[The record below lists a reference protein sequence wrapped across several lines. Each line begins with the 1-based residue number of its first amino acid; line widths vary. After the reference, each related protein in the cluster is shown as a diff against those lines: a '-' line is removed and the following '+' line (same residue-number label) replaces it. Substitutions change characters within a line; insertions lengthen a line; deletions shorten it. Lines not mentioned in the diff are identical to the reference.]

1 MRLIKPKVELINQ
14 EPGVE
19 GLFKHMELCAR
30 TCYKSEDKITED
42 SAKKFINN
50 VIIAR
55 GHTAMLE
62 HGTVYLRYDFK
73 ANDDSNTVAYRLWS
87 KYNENQYSEAVQA
100 QPVPRIPDGF
110 VAITTNYRVLLQN
123 GWLEDLQYLCEP
135 TEYHV
140 KRVTVRFICDMGV
153 AREFCRHRLFSF
165 AQESTRYCN
174 YSKAKFGKELNCII
188 PCWYKNMFEGN
199 SYNIELCHTYDLT
212 ISEGLSRTE
221 AAWIQAM
228 CEAESTYF
236 GLLTEGEPA
245 QQARNVL
252 PLALKTELIMTG
264 TVEQWIE
271 FLKLRCAMMLI
282 RRQENLQ
289 LNYEIDYCWMQKG
302 IYKYRTDTRRYK
314 RELHKEEAKLLDYK
328 MHLVIRFVLFL
339 KYLITFRMQDALD
352 KELSKEEEALLRKH
366 LANFLRREPY
376 VRPYPKIS
384 RNAPC
389 PCGSGKKYKHCCG
402 R

>member
-1 MRLIKPKVELINQ
+1 MRLIKPKVEIINQ

-42 SAKKFINN
+42 SARKFINN
-50 VIIAR
+50 VIVAR

-62 HGTVYLRYDFK
+62 HGTVYLRIPEKSVDGQCVYPAK
-73 ANDDSNTVAYRLWS
+73 GKYIAQKYSIANSRLEGIA
-87 KYNENQYSEAVQA
+87 NNQYLVFY
-100 QPVPRIPDGF
+100 V
-110 VAITTNYRVLLQN
+110 TTNYRVLLQN
-123 GWLEDLQYLCEP
+123 GWLDDLQYLCEP

-140 KRVTVRFICDMGV
+140 RRITVRFICDMGV
-153 AREFCRHRLFSF
+153 AREFCRHRVFSF

-264 TVEQWIE
+264 TDEQWAG
-271 FLKLRCAMMLI
+271 FFNLRCA
-282 RRQENLQ
+282 RDAHPQA
-289 LNYEIDYCWMQKG
+289 
-302 IYKYRTDTRRYK
+302 
-314 RELHKEEAKLLDYK
+314 RELAIELRD
-328 MHLVIRFVLFL
+328 
-339 KYLITFRMQDALD
+339 RMI
-352 KELSKEEEALLRKH
+352 
-366 LANFLRREPY
+366 LAGYINVYDP
-376 VRPYPKIS
+376 
-384 RNAPC
+384 
-389 PCGSGKKYKHCCG
+389 GSIQV
-402 R
+402 

>member
-1 MRLIKPKVELINQ
+1 VRLIKPKVEIINQ

-42 SAKKFINN
+42 SARKFIDN
-50 VIIAR
+50 VIVAR

-62 HGTVYLRYDFK
+62 HGTVYLKIPYGIMYDTGYF
-73 ANDDSNTVAYRLWS
+73 SNEAIAT
-87 KYNENQYSEAVQA
+87 KYIDNPYSIVQNS
-100 QPVPRIPDGF
+100 QIYDYWCV
-110 VAITTNYRVLLQN
+110 TSNYRVLLQN
-123 GWLEDLQYLCEP
+123 GWLDDLQYLCEP

-140 KRVTVRFICDMGV
+140 RRITVRFICDMGV
-153 AREFCRHRLFSF
+153 AREFCRHRVFSF

-188 PCWYKNMFEGN
+188 PRWYKNMFEGN

-228 CEAESTYF
+228 CEVESTYF

-264 TVEQWIE
+264 TDEQWAG
-271 FLKLRCAMMLI
+271 FFNLRCA
-282 RRQENLQ
+282 RDAHPQA
-289 LNYEIDYCWMQKG
+289 
-302 IYKYRTDTRRYK
+302 
-314 RELHKEEAKLLDYK
+314 RELAIELRD
-328 MHLVIRFVLFL
+328 
-339 KYLITFRMQDALD
+339 RMI
-352 KELSKEEEALLRKH
+352 
-366 LANFLRREPY
+366 LAGYINTYDP
-376 VRPYPKIS
+376 
-384 RNAPC
+384 
-389 PCGSGKKYKHCCG
+389 GSIQV
-402 R
+402 